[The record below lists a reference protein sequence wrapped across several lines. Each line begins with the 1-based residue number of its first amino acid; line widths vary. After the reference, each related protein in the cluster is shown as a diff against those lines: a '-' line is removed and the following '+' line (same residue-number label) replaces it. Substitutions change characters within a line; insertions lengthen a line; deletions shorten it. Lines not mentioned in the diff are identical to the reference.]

1 VYVCVCLTEH
11 YELFRVCLCVRAP
24 SFFFCVCVLCGCGV
38 CLIKKKRKK
47 KEGVNGVVIEIR
59 KCCVKGRRPDVQSFN
74 FPFFISIHFPPSIIL
89 FSSSFSF
96 SSPCS
101 FPFRYFFYVA
111 VRYSTD
117 TRRSS
122 FFTPPTETI
131 RLSFDSSH
139 AHTKSRQSSK
149 THENHIRHIFRYRQS
164 VSVNRNFL
172 SFFFLFFQHQTYYNS
187 FGCHHLSFR
196 CFVCVGESVSV
207 CDCVRVIR
215 VKV

>member
-1 VYVCVCLTEH
+1 MYVCVCLTEH

-24 SFFFCVCVLCGCGV
+24 SFFLCVCVLCGCGV

-89 FSSSFSF
+89 FSSSSSF

-172 SFFFLFFQHQTYYNS
+172 FLFPF
-187 FGCHHLSFR
+187 
-196 CFVCVGESVSV
+196 CFFNIKHIITRLVVIIFHSVVSCVWV
-207 CDCVRVIR
+207 
-215 VKV
+215 